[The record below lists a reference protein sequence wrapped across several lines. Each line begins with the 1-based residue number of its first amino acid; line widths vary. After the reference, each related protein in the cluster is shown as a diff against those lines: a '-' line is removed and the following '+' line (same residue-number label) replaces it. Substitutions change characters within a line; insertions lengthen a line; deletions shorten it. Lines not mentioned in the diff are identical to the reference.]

1 LRLTFA
7 LLLLAAPALA
17 QDPAAIEARMNA
29 CLAGVDLDA
38 IGVRAEAF
46 ADARGY
52 DARVA
57 ELCAAGDRDGAAA
70 FAAKVEADFYARDA
84 DAARMRGCV
93 AEALGHDDFRAGH
106 VCDE

>member
-1 LRLTFA
+1 VRPTFT

-17 QDPAAIEARMNA
+17 QDPGSEERMNA
-29 CLAGVDLDA
+29 CLAGIDVDA

-46 ADARGY
+46 AEARGY

-57 ELCAAGDRDGAAA
+57 ALCAAGDRDGAAA

-84 DAARMRGCV
+84 DAARMRGCIADV
-93 AEALGHDDFRAGH
+93 LGHDDFQAGH

>member
-1 LRLTFA
+1 MRLTSA
-7 LLLLAAPALA
+7 LLLLATPAAA
-17 QDPAAIEARMNA
+17 QDPGIEERMNA
-29 CLAGVDLDA
+29 CLAGIDVDA

-46 ADARGY
+46 AAARGY

-57 ELCAAGDRDGAAA
+57 EFCGAGDRDGAAA

-84 DAARMRGCV
+84 EAARMRGCV
-93 AEALGHDDFRAGH
+93 AEALGHDDFDTAH